1 MELFINLITVYCIRT
16 FGAIL
21 VLVNQLRNAESK
33 VHVAV
38 LGTMKNLSYGRAN
51 DENKMVI
58 VAEKGL
64 EELMNLLKA
73 THVPEVTYNQLL
85 HF

>member
-1 MELFINLITVYCIRT
+1 MS
-16 FGAIL
+16 
-21 VLVNQLRNAESK
+21 QLRNADSR

-38 LGTMKNLSYGRAN
+38 LGTLKNLSYGRAN

-64 EELMNLLKA
+64 AELMVLLK
-73 THVPEVTYNQLL
+73 TTRVPEVTIPMPRSCEHLFKN
-85 HF
+85 